1 MLYVVEYRFNGGGVG
16 KNVGERGK
24 GPMRFTGLEVEA
36 FKLLRTI
43 FGSCPLVVLVAKSKI
58 LIQAACFITCLKGEA
73 RVCSGASPLSQ

>member
-1 MLYVVEYRFNGGGVG
+1 LVGFSILYSRKSYKEEKDRMLYVVEYRFNGGGVG

-43 FGSCPLVVLVAKSKI
+43 FLSSYRKP
-58 LIQAACFITCLKGEA
+58 E
-73 RVCSGASPLSQ
+73 RAS